1 MDERQGAET
10 YIKNNYNNV
19 NNKNNNNYTNN
30 INTNI
35 NTNNNNI
42 NNNIIVNIHGQ
53 KNDLKNGLFCGYDDS
68 FYGKPSSNLYSYYG
82 VHFCTVNYLYITLKY
97 FTVI

>member
-1 MDERQGAET
+1 MLT
-10 YIKNNYNNV
+10 IKIIIIIPIILTLILTLIIIILIITLLWI
-19 NNKNNNNYTNN
+19 YTDK
-30 INTNI
+30 
-35 NTNNNNI
+35 
-42 NNNIIVNIHGQ
+42 